1 MADFRIARAWSEQER
16 ELRQAFLEVFRR
28 APIPDDELLGQ
39 LGLFLN
45 RQTLSRILF
54 MDELYR
60 RVVRVPGVVFELG
73 VRWGQNLAV
82 WASLR
87 GIYEPYNH
95 ARHIVGFDT
104 FGGFPG
110 LHEED
115 GDAEAASVGAYGV
128 TEGYAEYLSEVL
140 RYHEQESPVS
150 HIERFELVAGDATET
165 VPRYLAEHAETVVAL
180 AYFDF
185 DLYEPTRAALEALRP
200 HLTRG
205 SVLGFDQLGS
215 RTFPG
220 ETRAVQEVLGL
231 DSLKFVRSRYAAQAC
246 YAVVGGSSSSK
257 HL

>member
-1 MADFRIARAWSEQER
+1 MADFRIARNWSEQEQ
-16 ELRQAFLEVFRR
+16 ELRRSFLEVFRR
-28 APIPDDELLGQ
+28 APIPDEELLTQ

-82 WASLR
+82 WSSLR

-95 ARHIVGFDT
+95 ARRIVGFDT
-104 FGGFPG
+104 FGGFPA
-110 LHEED
+110 LDEED
-115 GDAEAASVGAYGV
+115 GDAGAASVGAYGV
-128 TEGYAEYLSEVL
+128 AANYAEYLSEVL
-140 RYHEQESPVS
+140 RYHEQESPLS
-150 HIERFELVAGDATET
+150 HLERFELVAGDARET
-165 VPRYLAEHAETVVAL
+165 VPRYLAEHPETVVAL

-185 DLYEPTRAALEALRP
+185 DLYGPTRAALEALRP

-220 ETRAVQEVLGL
+220 ETRAVQEVLGF
-231 DSLKFVRSRYAAQAC
+231 DSLKLVRSRYAAQAC
-246 YAVVGGSSSSK
+246 YAVVGGRSSSTRP
-257 HL
+257 